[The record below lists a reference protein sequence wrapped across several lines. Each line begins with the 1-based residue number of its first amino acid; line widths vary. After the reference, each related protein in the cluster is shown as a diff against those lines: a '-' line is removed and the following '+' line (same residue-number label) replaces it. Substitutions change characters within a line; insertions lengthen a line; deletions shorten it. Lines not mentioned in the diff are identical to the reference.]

1 MWIRRNRSEEESKIP
16 LCNPS
21 VWNLLLRQ
29 SCTQNSIKHQRHSS
43 SAKTTNILDMLTVPS
58 KRLHHRPPTGM
69 QVRIWLDMLWV
80 WVVGRLLVQV
90 EVVKVESNY
99 KRSYF
104 WWPGNPASGD
114 STESNRIEKVQGCV
128 SAGLVW
134 GKGREGAMWLSAC
147 GVASDNQDN
156 GDYIDVS
163 LTCCEC
169 GSGSM
174 GSWSYSKEWV
184 WNLGTKSVKV
194 KLQHDDIPG
203 I

>member
-1 MWIRRNRSEEESKIP
+1 M
-16 LCNPS
+16 
-21 VWNLLLRQ
+21 
-29 SCTQNSIKHQRHSS
+29 
-43 SAKTTNILDMLTVPS
+43 
-58 KRLHHRPPTGM
+58 
-69 QVRIWLDMLWV
+69 
-80 WVVGRLLVQV
+80 
-90 EVVKVESNY
+90 
-99 KRSYF
+99 
-104 WWPGNPASGD
+104 
-114 STESNRIEKVQGCV
+114 
-128 SAGLVW
+128 
-134 GKGREGAMWLSAC
+134 
-147 GVASDNQDN
+147 ASDNQDN